1 MNRCQ
6 SEQEEWNCS
15 ADSIFKMELN
25 MGVET
30 WPNSRQWYLVYTNLK
45 QEERANENLK
55 AWGVETVYAKLR
67 ARRYNEF
74 TGAPTYITQP
84 LFPRY
89 LFVKFN
95 AREQL
100 SKVRFTRGI
109 QNVVCFGESL
119 ATVDHEIIEII
130 RERID
135 ENGFVKINQ
144 ELKPGDKV
152 VISAGPLKNLIGIF
166 EREVKGSDR
175 ITILLTAIGY
185 QGHLMVERDL
195 VKRAAG

>member
-1 MNRCQ
+1 MGG
-6 SEQEEWNCS
+6 
-15 ADSIFKMELN
+15 ELWAN
-25 MGVET
+25 D
-30 WPNSRQWYLVYTNLK
+30 RQWYLVYTNLK
-45 QEERANENLK
+45 QEERANDNLR
-55 AWGVETVYAKLR
+55 AWGVETVFAKLR
-67 ARRYNEF
+67 TRRYNEF

-89 LFVKFN
+89 LFAKFN

-100 SKVRFTRGI
+100 PKVRFTRGI
-109 QNVVCFGESL
+109 QNVVCFGENP
-119 ATVDHEIIEII
+119 ATVDQHIIDII

-135 ENGFVKINQ
+135 ETGFVKTNN

-152 VISAGPLKNLIGIF
+152 VISAGPLKNIIGIF

-195 VKRAAG
+195 VKRAAGA

>member
-1 MNRCQ
+1 
-6 SEQEEWNCS
+6 
-15 ADSIFKMELN
+15 

-30 WPNSRQWYLVYTNLK
+30 WANSRQWYLVYTNLK
-45 QEERANENLK
+45 QEERANENLR

-67 ARRYNEF
+67 TRRYNEF
-74 TGAPTYITQP
+74 TGVPTYITQP

-89 LFVKFN
+89 LFAKFN

-100 SKVRFTRGI
+100 PKVRFTRGV
-109 QNVVCFGESL
+109 QNVVCFGDYL
-119 ATVDHEIIEII
+119 ATVDEEIIDII

-135 ENGFVKINQ
+135 DNGFVKTNH

-152 VISAGPLKNLIGIF
+152 VISAGPLKNLLGIF

-195 VKRAAG
+195 VQRAG

>member
-1 MNRCQ
+1 MRV
-6 SEQEEWNCS
+6 
-15 ADSIFKMELN
+15 D
-25 MGVET
+25 T
-30 WPNSRQWYLVYTNLK
+30 WTDSRQWYLVYTNLK
-45 QEERANENLK
+45 QEERANDNLR
-55 AWGVETVYAKLR
+55 AWGVETVHAKLR

-74 TGAPTYITQP
+74 TGAPTHITQP

-89 LFVKFN
+89 LFAKFN

-100 SKVRFTRGI
+100 PKVRFTRGI
-109 QNVVCFGESL
+109 QNVVCFGENP
-119 ATVDHEIIEII
+119 ATVDESIIEII

-135 ENGFVKINQ
+135 ENGFVKTNN

-166 EREVKGSDR
+166 EREIKGSDR

-195 VKRAAG
+195 VKRAVG

>member
-1 MNRCQ
+1 
-6 SEQEEWNCS
+6 
-15 ADSIFKMELN
+15 
-25 MGVET
+25 MGGES

-55 AWGVETVYAKLR
+55 AWGVETVHAKLR

-89 LFVKFN
+89 IFAKFN

-100 SKVRFTRGI
+100 PKVRFTRGI
-109 QNVVCFGESL
+109 QNVVCFGENP
-119 ATVDHEIIEII
+119 ATVAEDIIDII
-130 RERID
+130 RARID
-135 ENGFVKINQ
+135 ENGFVKTNN

-152 VISAGPLKNLIGIF
+152 VISAGPLRNLIGIF
-166 EREVKGSDR
+166 EREIKGSDR
-175 ITILLTAIGY
+175 ITILLTAVGY
-185 QGHLMVERDL
+185 QGHLMVDRDL

>member
-1 MNRCQ
+1 
-6 SEQEEWNCS
+6 
-15 ADSIFKMELN
+15 MERN

-30 WPNSRQWYLVYTNLK
+30 WADSRQWYLLYTNAK
-45 QEERANENLK
+45 QEERANENLT
-55 AWGVETVYAKLR
+55 AWGVETMHAKLR
-67 ARRYNEF
+67 TRRYNEF

-89 LFVKFN
+89 IFAKFN
-95 AREQL
+95 ALEQL

-109 QNVVCFGESL
+109 QSVVCFGESL
-119 ATVDHEIIEII
+119 ATVDQDIIDII
-130 RERID
+130 RARID
-135 ENGFVKINQ
+135 ENGFVKTNH

-175 ITILLTAIGY
+175 ITILLTAIGF